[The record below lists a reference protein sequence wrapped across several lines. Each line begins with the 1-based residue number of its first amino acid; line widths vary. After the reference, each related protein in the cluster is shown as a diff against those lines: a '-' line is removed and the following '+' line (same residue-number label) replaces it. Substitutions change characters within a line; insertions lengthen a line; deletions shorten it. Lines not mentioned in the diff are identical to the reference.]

1 MTQSK
6 PIYENKNDYLV
17 EQKLADFLCKKWK
30 CEMYRQKKLS
40 QFDFIAHKDGKPKAL
55 IELRKLNCSKDKYP
69 TAMVSMTKLVA
80 WQTMY
85 GVTRLP
91 CLFVVQWQDAVGY
104 VDLQEY
110 VMTGDFRM
118 SPISHNRRNPAD
130 DREIV
135 AHLPVE
141 NFTFFKG
148 ANLNE

>member
-1 MTQSK
+1 
-6 PIYENKNDYLV
+6 
-17 EQKLADFLCKKWK
+17 
-30 CEMYRQKKLS
+30 
-40 QFDFIAHKDGKPKAL
+40 
-55 IELRKLNCSKDKYP
+55 
-69 TAMVSMTKLVA
+69 MTKLVA

-110 VMTGDFRM
+110 VMAGDFM

-141 NFTFFKG
+141 NFTFLRRKI
-148 ANLNE
+148 